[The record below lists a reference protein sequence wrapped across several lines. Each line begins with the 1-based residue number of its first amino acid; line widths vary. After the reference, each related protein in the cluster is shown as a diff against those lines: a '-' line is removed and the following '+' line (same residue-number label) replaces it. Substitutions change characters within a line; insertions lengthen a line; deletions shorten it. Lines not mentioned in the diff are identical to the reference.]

1 MATYRIPRD
10 PLTWFV
16 MGARRVLLSACTVAL
31 VSCGGGKSGPAPPAD
46 SVNPAGADTPDGA
59 GIALNPP
66 TRVGE
71 SNRIEVTWQAQGDLT
86 SFTVLVQ
93 RSAGLGFEAVDATT
107 VDSNSAQFAR
117 GAVYRL
123 DFPTARVLVRGC
135 GASNQCVD
143 SNAQTLVD
151 VLLTGVAQ
159 LAPAIQTN
167 RLFGHSIALSAD
179 GNTLAA
185 ASSENDS
192 NQPGQGTIRI
202 FQRGDDGRWVQE
214 ARLERFSIEAS
225 FGPPLALSGDGQT
238 LVVGAYDHTGTVGGI
253 NAPEASAPPAPP
265 GQNVEWTGAIHV
277 FMRDRQQRQWGRQ
290 AFIKAAVP
298 VAGEALGFRVAVSHD
313 GHRALAAAFSRMY
326 LFERTNGQWRQAR
339 IFDSSSGAI
348 DPSVGMALSA
358 DGRSIAVKEGAILP
372 EPLPQSVT
380 VYKECQCSEGWRP
393 VAKLSS
399 ARPPPDIRFPNDGD
413 EYGRSLSF
421 SGDGNVLAV
430 GAPMD
435 AGDEACDGTTLN
447 TAAPAAGAVYVFA
460 ADGSGVWQ
468 RRAFLKARTALRLDQ
483 LGGEVALSGDGKVLA
498 AKACGLAANAQGLRR
513 NHRAGDSIGQLP
525 GDSPCSTFA
534 GASYVFEESPAGAWS
549 HTAAAIPAAGELVGF
564 DFFSLALSAD
574 GQTLG
579 MGLTSFSSGGQ
590 SSRAR
595 VY

>member
-1 MATYRIPRD
+1 MATCRIPRH
-10 PLTWFV
+10 PLAWFV

-46 SVNPAGADTPDGA
+46 SVNPAGADTTDGL

-66 TRVGE
+66 TSVGE
-71 SNRIEVTWQAQGDLT
+71 SNRIEVTWQSQGDLT

-93 RSAGLGFEAVDATT
+93 RAAGLGFEAVGGAT
-107 VDSNSAQFAR
+107 VGSNSAQFAR
-117 GAVYRL
+117 GAAYRL

-143 SNAQTLVD
+143 SNAQPLVD

-159 LAPAIQTN
+159 VAPAIQTN

-185 ASSENDS
+185 ASSENDP
-192 NQPGQGTIRI
+192 NQPGQGTVGI

-214 ARLERFSIEAS
+214 ARLERFPIEAS

-238 LVVGAYDHTGTVGGI
+238 LVVGAYDHTGTVGGV
-253 NAPEASAPPAPP
+253 NAPEDSAPPAPP
-265 GQNVEWTGAIHV
+265 GQPVEWTGAIHV
-277 FMRDRQQRQWGRQ
+277 FIRDGQQRQWNRQ

-298 VAGEALGFRVAVSHD
+298 VAGEALGLRVAVSHD
-313 GHRALAAAFSRMY
+313 GNRALAAALGTMY

-339 IFDSSSGAI
+339 IFDNRSGAI
-348 DPSVGMALSA
+348 EPSVGMALSA
-358 DGRSIAVKEGAILP
+358 DGRSIAVKEGAHSP
-372 EPLPQSVT
+372 QPLPQSVT
-380 VYKECQCSEGWRP
+380 VYKECQCIEGWRP
-393 VAKLSS
+393 VARLSS
-399 ARPPPDIRFPNDGD
+399 ARPPPDPRSPDGD

-421 SGDGNVLAV
+421 SGDGNVLAL

-435 AGDEACDGTTLN
+435 SGDDACDGSTLN

-460 ADGSGVWQ
+460 ADRSGVWQ

-483 LGGEVALSGDGKVLA
+483 LGSEVALSGDGKVLA

-549 HTAAAIPAAGELVGF
+549 HTAAAIPAPGELVGF
-564 DFFSLALSAD
+564 EFFSLALSAD
-574 GQTLG
+574 ARTLG

-590 SSRAR
+590 SSRVR